1 MIILSDLFNKVKK
14 RISMRKKRK
23 IYEEFFKQN
32 IMKFNFFQ
40 IQIIIII
47 INLIY
52 LLKTNANV
60 QAFSIIHSLKI
71 LQKYNNK
78 K

>member
-32 IMKFNFFQ
+32 IMKFNFFSNTNNNNYKF
-40 IQIIIII
+40 
-47 INLIY
+47 NL
-52 LLKTNANV
+52 
-60 QAFSIIHSLKI
+60 SLKNKCKCAGI
-71 LQKYNNK
+71 LYHSFIKNSTEI
-78 K
+78 